1 MDRDLEVTSTALY
14 VYAVIPDIGRR
25 EWGAIGLDG
34 AVVRAEGDGPLA
46 ALVHDV
52 PAARPY
58 EGDDEQVRAWVLQH
72 SQVVEQAWEAAGTVL
87 PVSFDVLVR
96 GDDEVTAP
104 QRLREWLHQ
113 ARDRLTAGLDRLRDR
128 VELKIDIGFP
138 WGTERHTSASPDR
151 RQAGGLQRLQE
162 KRREL
167 ERGQALDK
175 RADALYRAVRRKLA
189 SRADD
194 LVEHHRSRLEGLKPV
209 FSGSLL
215 VRRDRIDEVGL
226 ELARLQ
232 SREPDLVI
240 KYLGPWPPYSFAA
253 AVQQSIPYSPEIG
266 PSPAH

>member
-46 ALVHDV
+46 ALVHEV

-96 GDDEVTAP
+96 GDDEMLAQ
-104 QRLREWLHQ
+104 QRLRQWLHD
-113 ARDRLTAGLDRLRDR
+113 ARDRLTAALDRLRDH
-128 VELKIDIGFP
+128 VELKVEIAFP
-138 WGTERHTSASPDR
+138 GTTPRHASADR
-151 RQAGGLQRLQE
+151 PPVGGLQRLQE
-162 KRREL
+162 KGRELQRQQVLDRRADDLYRVVRRE
-167 ERGQALDK
+167 
-175 RADALYRAVRRKLA
+175 LA
-189 SRADD
+189 SRAED
-194 LVEHHRSRLEGLKPV
+194 LVEHHRSRPEGLKPV
-209 FSGSLL
+209 FSGSVL
-215 VRRDRIDEVGL
+215 VPRNQMDEVGR

-232 SREPDLVI
+232 AREPDLVI
-240 KYLGPWPPYSFAA
+240 KYLGPWPPYSFAD
-253 AVQQSIPYSPEIG
+253 AVDQSIRTGTEKGLSRG
-266 PSPAH
+266 D